1 MKRTFQ
7 LSETHLSLQLVFV
20 FKRKCTAEHLHVGFE
35 ISSSVV
41 GLSSVKKMAKDAA
54 AGEEKKR
61 RNGRKKKD
69 PNAPRRALSAF
80 MFFAKE
86 KRTEIVAA
94 NPELKSQMTKV
105 GKMVGEAWGKLTPEE
120 RKPFEEK
127 AAQDKARY
135 LSEKQEFEQKQ

>member
-1 MKRTFQ
+1 
-7 LSETHLSLQLVFV
+7 
-20 FKRKCTAEHLHVGFE
+20 
-35 ISSSVV
+35 
-41 GLSSVKKMAKDAA
+41 MAKDAA
-54 AGEEKKR
+54 AGDEKKR

-94 NPELKSQMTKV
+94 HPELKSQMTKV

-135 LSEKQEFEQKQ
+135 LTEKQEFEQKH